1 MEQKIKQ
8 IMADV
13 LNLDAK
19 SIDES
24 TAKDHI
30 ESWDSLNH
38 INLVMAIE
46 QEFQV
51 SFDVSEIESMLSYN
65 DIMEVLDRKL
75 QS

>member
-19 SIDES
+19 SIDEATS
-24 TAKDHI
+24 KDQTA
-30 ESWDSLNH
+30 SWDSLNH
-38 INLVMAIE
+38 INLVLAFE

-51 SFDVSEIESMLSYN
+51 SFDVNEIESMLSYKN
-65 DIMEVLDRKL
+65 ILEVLDRKL
-75 QS
+75 QL